1 MQSKHC
7 MQPAGAGK
15 GKDKALSMTEESLPV
30 WRAFVARR
38 AEALGLDAGD
48 LAGLQDDRKLADF
61 CEGFEYGSQGAAA
74 LIACAIDR
82 GLKDAPDATVHA
94 LDCDGCEY
102 VGIYATALYPWE
114 AAEFASRFPA
124 DLKDRFESA
133 CLAVLAEFGVEDAD
147 GATGEWNDTVSG

>member
-1 MQSKHC
+1 MNRLR
-7 MQPAGAGK
+7 A
-15 GKDKALSMTEESLPV
+15 KASHDRLRLTEESLPA
-30 WRAFVARR
+30 WRAFVARH
-38 AEALGLDAGD
+38 AEALGLGAGD

-82 GLKDAPDATVHA
+82 GLKDAPGATVYA

-114 AAEFASRFPA
+114 AAEFASRFSA

-133 CLAVLAEFGVEDAD
+133 CLAVLAEFGVDDASD
-147 GATGEWNDTVSG
+147 ALGEWNDTVSG